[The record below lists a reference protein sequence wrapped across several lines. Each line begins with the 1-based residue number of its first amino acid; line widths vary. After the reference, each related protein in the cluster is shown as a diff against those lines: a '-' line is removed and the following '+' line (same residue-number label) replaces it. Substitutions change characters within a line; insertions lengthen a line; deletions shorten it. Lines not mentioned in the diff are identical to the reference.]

1 MQMLNEKPFLS
12 EGRQGKTQLGKY
24 LFIALKHLSHYNRNF
39 YLTLAACCGLKLD
52 FECNLVY

>member
-39 YLTLAACCGLKLD
+39 YLALRAAVW
-52 FECNLVY
+52 NWISNVI